1 MTAAEEEGAVPFNG
15 FEGQPIEWADIPE
28 PPPQIEWT
36 ENTYVTPL
44 NQRKPMIQ

>member
-36 ENTYVTPL
+36 DTTYAVSL
-44 NQRKPMIQ
+44 SEGKR